1 MNSLHKNHSIRLPSV
16 DRLANHE
23 QSLTLIER
31 FGRTALVEAIR
42 AELSIQRLRA
52 IAELEQ
58 SKGQTGASEESILS
72 AVAARL
78 ELVFRPSFQAVLN
91 LTGTVLHTNLGRA
104 PLPQEALDA
113 ICATASGASNLEFDL
128 ERGVRGDRDEHV
140 EALLQKLTGAEA
152 ATVVNNCAAAVLL
165 VLNALALKREVPVSR
180 GELIEI
186 GGSFRLP
193 DIMARAGCR
202 LVEVGTTNRTHL
214 SDFVQAL
221 SAKTALVMKV
231 HTSNYLVQGFTA
243 SVSETDLASACHAHG
258 VPFVV
263 DLGAGALIDLSLYG
277 LPKEST
283 PAEAIA
289 QGADLVMFS
298 GDKLL
303 GGPQVG
309 LIVGKAELIA
319 KIKRNP
325 LKRALRIDKI
335 SMAALEAVLRLYL
348 HPEQLAE
355 RLPTLRLLMRRPEA
369 VRATAGRVQ
378 PILAAHLGSWADV
391 QLIECDSEI
400 GSGAQPT
407 QKLKSAGLAIKPRL
421 GRGRGGALMRLQGQ
435 LRALPVPVIGRL
447 EKDALVFDFRCI
459 EDEALLLAQLNKLR
473 LPT

>member
-1 MNSLHKNHSIRLPSV
+1 MSSLKKNQSIRLPSV
-16 DRLANHE
+16 DRLTNHGR
-23 QSLTLIER
+23 SLTLIGR
-31 FGRTALVEAIR
+31 FGRSALVEAIR
-42 AELSIQRLRA
+42 VELAGQRLLA
-52 IAELEQ
+52 IAELDNTNEQ
-58 SKGQTGASEESILS
+58 TVASEESILS

-78 ELVFRPSFQAVLN
+78 EDAFRPSFQAVLN

-128 ERGVRGDRDEHV
+128 ERGARGDRDSHV
-140 EALLQKLTGAEA
+140 EALLQRLTGAEA
-152 ATVVNNCAAAVLL
+152 ATVVNNCAAAILL

-193 DIMARAGCR
+193 EIMSRAGCR

-214 SDFVQAL
+214 NDFVQVM
-221 SAKTALVMKV
+221 SPKTALVMKV
-231 HTSNYLVQGFTA
+231 HTSNYVVRGFTA
-243 SVSETDLASACHAHG
+243 SVSEAELARACHAHG

-263 DLGAGALIDLSLYG
+263 DLGAGALIDLSAYG
-277 LPKEST
+277 LPKEPT
-283 PAEAIA
+283 PAETIA

-325 LKRALRIDKI
+325 LKRALRIDKMG
-335 SMAALEAVLRLYL
+335 MAALEAVLRLYL
-348 HPEQLAE
+348 NPQQLAE
-355 RLPTLRLLMRRPEA
+355 RLPTLRLLIRSPEA
-369 VRATAGRVQ
+369 VRATAARVQ
-378 PILAAHLGSWADV
+378 PILAAQLAGWADV
-391 QLIECDSEI
+391 ELIECESEI

-407 QKLKSAGLAIKPRL
+407 QKLKSAGLAIMPRMA
-421 GRGRGGALMRLQGQ
+421 RGRGGALMRLQSQ
-435 LRALPVPVIGRL
+435 LRALPVPVIGRV

-459 EDEALLLAQLNKLR
+459 ENESMLLAQLKQLR
-473 LPT
+473 PPA